1 MSAFFDTLVNADRMA
16 TLAINDFDSAFT
28 DAVMPVLSNR
38 TVMIPLYVILFAYIW
53 YRLGWKKAL
62 MILLAVVLSVTAA
75 DQFATIIKHWVQ
87 RFRPCWDEYMIDN
100 GLNILEKRG
109 GKYGFFSAHAATCAG
124 VATAVLYFFRK
135 WGAGRPE
142 RLLATLL
149 VLWVAGVSISR
160 VYVGKH
166 FLGDILVGAI
176 AGIIIAELLCRL
188 IHWVITR
195 FFAKFVD

>member
-1 MSAFFDTLVNADRMA
+1 MSAFFDALINADRTA
-16 TLAINDFDSAFT
+16 TLALNDFDSAFT

-38 TVMIPLYVILFAYIW
+38 VVMIPLYLALIAYIW
-53 YRLGWKKAL
+53 YRLGWKKTL
-62 MILLAVVLSVTAA
+62 VIVLAVAISVGAI
-75 DQFATIIKHWVQ
+75 DQFANLIKHWAM

-100 GLNILEKRG
+100 GLHILEKKG
-109 GKYGFFSAHAATCAG
+109 GKYGFFSAHAATCSG

-135 WGAGRPE
+135 WGAGRRE

-149 VLWVAGVSISR
+149 VVWVAGVSISR

-166 FLGDILVGAI
+166 FVGDILVGAF
-176 AGIIIAELLCRL
+176 AGIIVAELLCRL
-188 IHWVITR
+188 MHWVITK

>member
-1 MSAFFDTLVNADRMA
+1 MSAFIDTLISADRVA
-16 TLAINDFDSAFT
+16 TLAVNDFAGAFT

-62 MILLAVVLSVTAA
+62 LILLAVVLSIAA
-75 DQFATIIKHWVQ
+75 TDQFSNLIKNWAQ

-100 GLNILEKRG
+100 GLHILERRG
-109 GKYGFFSAHAATCAG
+109 GKFGFFSAHAATCAG
-124 VATAVLYFFRK
+124 VATSVLYFFRK
-135 WGAGRPE
+135 WGEGRRE

-149 VLWVAGVSISR
+149 VLWVALVSISR

-166 FLGDILVGAI
+166 FLGDILVGAL
-176 AGIIIAELLCRL
+176 AGIIVAEILCRL
-188 IHWVITR
+188 IHWAINK
-195 FFAKFVD
+195 FFTKFVD